1 MSAVKN
7 NWQQAAG
14 SSITFTDHQISINI
28 RNDWKMTKYS
38 SPLIGVPIGLLM
50 FRLAVPGTIGAIIF
64 SCLGIVEATFLKRIS
79 TEALAAVAIV
89 FPLIMLAAMFSAGA
103 IGGAVSGHIARALG
117 AGNQNQASSI
127 LICTLIISLAGGGL
141 MYFAV
146 IAWGPWLYNH
156 STDNPIVASAAQNY
170 AAMVFPAIPAFW
182 LLNMLC
188 SVLRGTGDMVRP
200 AIVALVMVASY
211 TVFASFLLSDIDGS
225 LDDSMQNAAL
235 SLILSYITSLIVT
248 LYFILRSKQPIRADF
263 KTFRVS
269 TLWSIL
275 RQGLFASSQSFMT
288 ICYAMVTTILFSRF
302 GTDWLA
308 GFGLAVRLE
317 LLMVPVIFGI
327 GASLIA
333 IVGAYV
339 GAGLRK
345 EAISIAWKG
354 VLINAVIVGGV
365 GILFAIFP
373 GIWCESLGSDL
384 VVSSNCNQ
392 ALRVIAPTYLFFALG
407 LGCYFASQG
416 LNTLGF
422 PVLGA
427 FTRLAVVATGLFWVT
442 ESTPPDLV
450 LTLVAGAV
458 VLYGVVVIS
467 GLKLGP
473 WKAG

>member
-1 MSAVKN
+1 MAK
-7 NWQQAAG
+7 Q
-14 SSITFTDHQISINI
+14 
-28 RNDWKMTKYS
+28 S
-38 SPLIGVPIGLLM
+38 SPLVGAPLGPTM

-64 SCLGIVEATFLKRIS
+64 SSLGIVEAAFLKQIS

-103 IGGAVSGHIARALG
+103 IGGAVSGHTARALG
-117 AGNQNQASSI
+117 AGNQNEASSI
-127 LICTLIISLAGGGL
+127 LICAVIISVVGGGL
-141 MYFAV
+141 MYLAV
-146 IAWGPWLYNH
+146 VAWGPWLYNH
-156 STDNPIVASAAQNY
+156 STENPDVASAAQKY
-170 AAMVFPAIPAFW
+170 AALVFPAIPAFW

-200 AIVALVMVASY
+200 AIVALVLVVSY
-211 TVFASFLLSDIDGS
+211 TLFATFLLTNVDES
-225 LDDSMQNAAL
+225 LNGSMQYAAL
-235 SLILSYITSLIVT
+235 SLILSYVTSLAVT
-248 LYFILRSKQPIRADF
+248 LYFILRPQQTIRPDL
-263 KTFRVS
+263 KTFKFS

-275 RQGLFASSQSFMT
+275 RQGLFASSQSVMT
-288 ICYAMVTTILFSRF
+288 ISYALVTTILFSRF

-345 EAISIAWKG
+345 EAIAIAWKG
-354 VLINAVIVGGV
+354 VLINAAIVGVV
-365 GILFAIFP
+365 GIFFAVFP
-373 GIWCESLGSDL
+373 GVWCEPLGSDL
-384 VVSSNCNQ
+384 EVTNNCSQ
-392 ALRVIAPTYLFFALG
+392 ALRVVAPTYMFFALG

-427 FTRLAVVATGLFWVT
+427 FTRLLVVVIGLFWVT
-442 ESTPPDLV
+442 EATSISLV
-450 LTLVAGAV
+450 LGLVAGAV
-458 VLYGVVVIS
+458 VLYGIVVVT

-473 WKAG
+473 WKSSS